1 MVKVKICG
9 LKDPDM
15 VAFAARQGADWI
27 GFNFVAKSPR
37 YVTPEAAATLML
49 GLGKAVPVAL
59 MADPDDALVAQVS
72 ALGFPILQLH
82 GQETPERASQI
93 KSLTRRAI
101 WKAFG
106 VQSRSDIGQ
115 IETFPDI
122 DGLLVDA
129 KPPEG
134 AAFGGGHGAVFDWSI
149 LKGWTPQKP
158 WLLAGGLT
166 PENVAEAIEAT
177 GAPGVD
183 VSSGVERI
191 RGLKDRELVR
201 AFIRAA
207 KELPERP

>member
-9 LKDPDM
+9 LKDLDM
-15 VAFAARQGADWI
+15 VAFAAREGADWV
-27 GFNFVAKSPR
+27 GFVFAPSPR
-37 YVTPEAAATLML
+37 QVTLAAAETLL
-49 GLGKAVPVAL
+49 LSVGKAAPVAL
-59 MADPDDALVAQVS
+59 LVNPSDEEAKAVA

-82 GQETPERASQI
+82 GQETPERAAAL
-93 KSLTRRAI
+93 KRLTGCDI

-106 VQSRSDIGQ
+106 VHERSDLGQ
-115 IETFPDI
+115 IRSFPDI

-129 KPPEG
+129 KAPEG
-134 AAFGGGHGAVFDWSI
+134 ATIAGGHGAAFDWQI
-149 LKGWTPQKP
+149 LNGWPAPKP

-166 PENVAEAIEAT
+166 PENVAEAITQT

-207 KELPERP
+207 KS